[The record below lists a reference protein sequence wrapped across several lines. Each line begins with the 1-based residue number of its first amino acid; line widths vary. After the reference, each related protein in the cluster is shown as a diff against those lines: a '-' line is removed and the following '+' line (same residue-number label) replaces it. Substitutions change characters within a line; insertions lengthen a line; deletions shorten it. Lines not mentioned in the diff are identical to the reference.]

1 MRRQIMR
8 QASDGGSQFPPTA
21 GLDSYPPRPLVSSA
35 SQAQLDVVII
45 GGGIQGLVAL
55 NALVEKGYSCALVSD
70 GDLGSGQTLH
80 SHGYLNTGFG
90 MFGPELP
97 RASIDVVQPYLEERG
112 LELSHDWVIIPPSN
126 LPLFESLPAAPLSG
140 GFAVP
145 PGLRAVRLPDR
156 SVPKRRLVEVL
167 SEGHRDRILRGH
179 ATPRRTGDRVD
190 AVTVRLSGGGGEV
203 VLSTNAIV
211 VAAGCG
217 SKRILQ
223 SLVGQTPQIEQIE
236 HRRVHMIC
244 VRAPRGSLPTTSIV
258 AMPLGL
264 MLAAHDQPNNVV
276 WYVTPVEMG
285 GPSYDDIP
293 GDAASDIDLEM
304 VYRGCATLLTLYPR
318 LPEIDGLQL
327 GCYAGYRQ
335 DVGDPPGNRMCEL
348 VEGTKNVVVAL
359 PSGLVGP
366 WLNATRMCEIL
377 SELVDPGGSQPPLT
391 GAGVGVRVGSAV
403 EDRPDFG
410 WMGWE
415 EWLRKFPQLSVQA
428 SREK

>member
-1 MRRQIMR
+1 MREPDFDEGLSQPQLGTEDPVHRLVGHAGFPGDVFHRDAAVSPARQESPSCVEDATPCHLR
-8 QASDGGSQFPPTA
+8 LLFAQGPVVRTTP
-21 GLDSYPPRPLVSSA
+21 LDS
-35 SQAQLDVVII
+35 LDR
-45 GGGIQGLVAL
+45 
-55 NALVEKGYSCALVSD
+55 SCALVSD

-80 SHGYLNTGFG
+80 SRGYLNTGFG

-97 RASIDVVQPYLEERG
+97 RASVDVVQPYLEKRG
-112 LELSHDWVIIPPSN
+112 LELSHDWVLIPPAN
-126 LPLFESLPAAPLSG
+126 LPLFESLPAATLSG

-190 AVTVRLSGGGGEV
+190 AVTVRPSGGGGEV

-223 SLVGQTPQIEQIE
+223 SLVGQTPQIEQIK

-244 VRAPRGSLPTTSIV
+244 VRAPRGSLPTTSVV

-335 DVGDPPGNRMCEL
+335 DVGDRPG
-348 VEGTKNVVVAL
+348 
-359 PSGLVGP
+359 
-366 WLNATRMCEIL
+366 
-377 SELVDPGGSQPPLT
+377 
-391 GAGVGVRVGSAV
+391 
-403 EDRPDFG
+403 
-410 WMGWE
+410 
-415 EWLRKFPQLSVQA
+415 
-428 SREK
+428 

>member
-1 MRRQIMR
+1 M
-8 QASDGGSQFPPTA
+8 
-21 GLDSYPPRPLVSSA
+21 
-35 SQAQLDVVII
+35 SQAEFDVVII

-55 NALVEKGYSCALVSD
+55 NALVDKGYSCALVSD

-190 AVTVRLSGGGGEV
+190 AVTVRPSGGGGEV

-223 SLVGQTPQIEQIE
+223 SLVGQTPQIEQIK

-244 VRAPRGSLPTTSIV
+244 VRAPRGSLPTTSVV

-264 MLAAHDQPNNVV
+264 MLAAHDQPNNVT
-276 WYVTPVEMG
+276 WYVTPMEMG
-285 GPSYDDIP
+285 GPWYDDIP
-293 GDAASDIDLEM
+293 GDAAAEVDPEM
-304 VYRGCATLLTLYPR
+304 VARGCTSLLTLFPR
-318 LPEIDGLQL
+318 LPETDGLQL

-335 DVGDPPGNRMCEL
+335 DVGDLPGNRTCEL
-348 VEGTKNVVVAL
+348 VEGTRNVIIAL

-366 WLNATRMCEIL
+366 WLNAVRLNEIVGG
-377 SELVDPGGSQPPLT
+377 LVDPSGSRRQLPN
-391 GAGVGVRVGSAV
+391 AGVGVQVGDAV
-403 EDRPDFG
+403 EDRPDFV
-410 WMGWE
+410 WVGWE
-415 EWLRKFPQLSVQA
+415 EWSQKYPQLSVLT
-428 SREK
+428 SH

>member
-1 MRRQIMR
+1 M
-8 QASDGGSQFPPTA
+8 
-21 GLDSYPPRPLVSSA
+21 
-35 SQAQLDVVII
+35 SQAEFDVVII

-55 NALVEKGYSCALVSD
+55 NALVDKGYSCALVSD

-126 LPLFESLPAAPLSG
+126 LPLFESLPAATLSG

-223 SLVGQTPQIEQIE
+223 SLVGQTPQIEQIK

-244 VRAPRGSLPTTSIV
+244 VRAPRGSLPTTSVV

-264 MLAAHDQPNNVV
+264 MLAAHDQPNNVT
-276 WYVTPVEMG
+276 WYVTPMEMG
-285 GPSYDDIP
+285 GPWYDDIP
-293 GDAASDIDLEM
+293 GDAAAEVDPEM
-304 VYRGCATLLTLYPR
+304 VARGCTSLLTLFPR
-318 LPEIDGLQL
+318 LPETDGLQL

-335 DVGDPPGNRMCEL
+335 DVGDLPGNRMCEL
-348 VEGTKNVVVAL
+348 VEGTRNVIIAL

-366 WLNATRMCEIL
+366 WLNAVRLNEIVGG
-377 SELVDPGGSQPPLT
+377 LVDPSGSRRQLPN
-391 GAGVGVRVGSAV
+391 AGVGVQVGDAV
-403 EDRPDFG
+403 EDRPDFV
-410 WMGWE
+410 WVGWE
-415 EWLRKFPQLSVQA
+415 EWSQKYPQLSVRT
-428 SREK
+428 SH

>member
-1 MRRQIMR
+1 M
-8 QASDGGSQFPPTA
+8 
-21 GLDSYPPRPLVSSA
+21 
-35 SQAQLDVVII
+35 SQAEFDVVII

-55 NALVEKGYSCALVSD
+55 NALVDKGYSCALVSD

-264 MLAAHDQPNNVV
+264 MLAAHDQPNNVT
-276 WYVTPVEMG
+276 WYVTPMEMG
-285 GPSYDDIP
+285 GPWYDDIT
-293 GDAASDIDLEM
+293 GDAAAEVDPEM
-304 VYRGCATLLTLYPR
+304 VARGCTSLLTLFPR
-318 LPEIDGLQL
+318 LPETDGLQL

-335 DVGDPPGNRMCEL
+335 DVGDLPGNRMCEL
-348 VEGTKNVVVAL
+348 VEGTRNVIIAL

-366 WLNATRMCEIL
+366 WLNAVRLNEIVGG
-377 SELVDPGGSQPPLT
+377 LVDPSGSRRQLPN
-391 GAGVGVRVGSAV
+391 AGVGVQVGDAV
-403 EDRPDFG
+403 EDRPDFV
-410 WMGWE
+410 WVGWE
-415 EWLRKFPQLSVQA
+415 EWSQKYPQLSVLT
-428 SREK
+428 SH